1 VGTVRFTVA
10 QAIVKFQGRK
20 CMKTF
25 GVALL
30 GAGRMGMEHARNMIS
45 IPNARLL
52 AVADPFLENANR
64 AVALTRAERAYAE
77 PEAAIHHAGVDAVV
91 IVTPTATHAE
101 LIEAAARAGKA
112 IFCEKPVA
120 LDLGRTQ
127 QAMHVVNEARVPFQ
141 IGFNRRFDPPYAQAK
156 TRIASGEIGQ
166 IEQYIAVMRD
176 PAPPPT
182 EYLRGSGG
190 MFVDQSIHD
199 LDCARFLVG
208 EVEEVCAWGAVL
220 IDPAIGQAGDI
231 DTGMISLRFKNG
243 ALGVLQNSRRSV
255 FGYDVR
261 TEVFGAQG
269 KFVMDA
275 TPKTPLTRYGVGAK
289 AGGDGKLEVD
299 HYHFFIDRF
308 RDAYRLEME
317 AFFKA
322 LEDDTKPTPGTIDAL
337 ESLRLAVAA
346 TRSLHEKRTVRL
358 EEIA

>member
-1 VGTVRFTVA
+1 
-10 QAIVKFQGRK
+10 
-20 CMKTF
+20 MKTF

-30 GAGRMGMEHARNMIS
+30 GAGRMGMTHARNMLS
-45 IPNARLL
+45 IANARLL
-52 AVADPFLENANR
+52 AVADPFLENAAR
-64 AVALTRAERAYAE
+64 AVSMTRAERAYAE

-120 LDLGRTQ
+120 LDLERTRQ
-127 QAMHVVNEARVPFQ
+127 VMRVVDETRVPFQ
-141 IGFNRRFDPPYAQAK
+141 IGFNRRFDPPYAQARA
-156 TRIASGEIGQ
+156 RIASGEIGQ

-176 PAPPPT
+176 PAPPST

-208 EVEEVCAWGAVL
+208 EVEEVFAWGAVL
-220 IDPAIGQAGDI
+220 IDPAIAEAGDI
-231 DTGMISLRFKNG
+231 DTGMINLRFKNG

-269 KFVMDA
+269 KFVIDA
-275 TPKTPLTRYGVGAK
+275 TPKTPLTRYGAGAK

-299 HYHFFIDRF
+299 HHHFFMDRF

-317 AFFKA
+317 AFFEA
-322 LEDDTKPTPGTIDAL
+322 LEFDTNPTPGTADAL

>member
-156 TRIASGEIGQ
+156 TR
-166 IEQYIAVMRD
+166 IAVMRD